1 MKRFSL
7 GWWWGLVATAQLG
20 AATVDFDQLPPGG
33 WSAEWHATATGD
45 GMALWTVV
53 AEDTAPSPPNVLRQS
68 GRATFPLCLKR
79 DTHLQ
84 DGFVQVK
91 FKPVSGKEDQAGGV
105 VWRARD
111 ADNYYVC
118 RANALENNV
127 VLYKVVAGKR
137 KALDIAGRKGGY
149 GVNVQVA
156 PRQWHTLRVEFAGDR
171 FRVFFD
177 GRHLFDVEDGT
188 FRAPGQVGLWTK
200 ADSVTLFDDFA
211 FGER

>member
-1 MKRFSL
+1 
-7 GWWWGLVATAQLG
+7 VATAQLG

-79 DTHLQ
+79 DPHLQ